1 MIKYLPETCREC
13 RSSACA
19 RPLPPYKGATSVKK
33 SEKRRLAARRVS
45 PTASQEP
52 CEDACAVMEL
62 AMKAGRLLLENG
74 AEIFR
79 VEETM
84 ERICRHYHVEDPS
97 FFVLSNGIFMT
108 GGSHGADHVSH
119 VEHIPVKGAQL
130 DRVVAVNQLSRE
142 IEGGAYTIPEAAARL
157 DEIASM
163 PGKRPWQQIL
173 ASGVGSACFCILFGG
188 SLADSVASFL
198 AGLLL
203 YAYVLRLS
211 APHMSRM
218 IGNVLGGM
226 LVSTSCVLMHLLG
239 LGNGLSQM
247 IIGAIMPLIPGIPF
261 TNGIRDLADG
271 DYISGSVR
279 LLDALL
285 TFVSIATGVG
295 VVIALYHHFTGG
307 GLL

>member
-1 MIKYLPETCREC
+1 M
-13 RSSACA
+13 
-19 RPLPPYKGATSVKK
+19 KK
-33 SEKRRLAARRVS
+33 SEKRRLAARQSAAVS
-45 PTASQEP
+45 PAPSADE
-52 CEDACAVMEL
+52 CAVMEV

-84 ERICRHYHVEDPS
+84 ERICRYYHVENPS

-108 GGSHGADHVSH
+108 GGGGVPGGRHFAH

-142 IEGGAYTIPEAAARL
+142 IEGGRCTLSEADACLNDIAR
-157 DEIASM
+157 M
-163 PGKRPWQQIL
+163 PGKKRWQQIL

-188 SLADSVASFL
+188 SGMDSAASFL

-203 YAYVLRLS
+203 YAYVLLLS
-211 APHMSRM
+211 APYMSRM
-218 IGNVLGGM
+218 IGNVLGGV
-226 LVSTSCVLMHLLG
+226 LASAACVALYALG
-239 LGNGLSQM
+239 LGDDLSHM
-247 IIGAIMPLIPGIPF
+247 IIGAIIPLIPGIPF

-279 LLDALL
+279 LLDALV
-285 TFVSIATGVG
+285 TFLCIATGVG
-295 VVIALYHHFTGG
+295 VVIALYHSMTGG

>member
-1 MIKYLPETCREC
+1 M
-13 RSSACA
+13 
-19 RPLPPYKGATSVKK
+19 KK
-33 SEKRRLAARRVS
+33 SEKRRLAARQSS
-45 PTASQEP
+45 PSSNPGAV
-52 CEDACAVMEL
+52 CEDEGAVMEV

-84 ERICRHYHVEDPS
+84 ERICRHFHVNDPS

-108 GGSHGADHVSH
+108 GGGHSSQGAAPFSH

-142 IEGGAYTIPEAAARL
+142 IEGGACTLAEAGARL
-157 DEIASM
+157 DKIARM
-163 PGKRPWQQIL
+163 PGKKGWQQIL
-173 ASGVGSACFCILFGG
+173 ASGAGSACFCILFGG
-188 SLADSVASFL
+188 SGVDSVVSL
-198 AGLLL
+198 VAGLVL
-203 YAYVLRLS
+203 YAYVLVLS

-226 LVSTSCVLMHLLG
+226 LVSAICVLCYSLG
-239 LGNGLSQM
+239 LGNSLSHM

-279 LLDALL
+279 LLDAML
-285 TFVSIATGVG
+285 TFICIATGVG
-295 VVIALYHHFTGG
+295 LVISVYHHFSGG

>member
-1 MIKYLPETCREC
+1 M
-13 RSSACA
+13 
-19 RPLPPYKGATSVKK
+19 KK
-33 SEKRRLAARRVS
+33 SEKRRLAAREAS
-45 PTASQEP
+45 PAPVCPESGGDEG
-52 CEDACAVMEL
+52 AVMEV

-84 ERICRHYHVEDPS
+84 ERICRYYRVENPS

-108 GGSHGADHVSH
+108 GSGHTPQSPAPVSH

-188 SLADSVASFL
+188 SLADSAASFL

-295 VVIALYHHFTGG
+295 VVITLYHHFTGG

>member
-1 MIKYLPETCREC
+1 MKM
-13 RSSACA
+13 
-19 RPLPPYKGATSVKK
+19 
-33 SEKRRLAARRVS
+33 SEKRRLAARQSADAV
-45 PTASQEP
+45 PAA
-52 CEDACAVMEL
+52 CEDECAVMEV

-84 ERICRHYHVEDPS
+84 ERICRHYHVENPS

-108 GGSHGADHVSH
+108 GGAPEGRHYAH

-142 IEGGAYTIPEAAARL
+142 IESGRYTISQADACL
-157 DEIASM
+157 NVISCM
-163 PGKRPWQQIL
+163 PGKKRWQQIL

-188 SLADSVASFL
+188 SGMDSAASFI

-203 YAYVLRLS
+203 YAYVLLLS

-218 IGNVLGGM
+218 IGNVLGGI
-226 LVSTSCVLMHLLG
+226 LASAACVALYMLG
-239 LGNGLSQM
+239 LGDDLSHM
-247 IIGAIMPLIPGIPF
+247 IIGAIIPLIPGIPF

-279 LLDALL
+279 LLDALV
-285 TFVSIATGVG
+285 TFLCIATGVG
-295 VVIALYHHFTGG
+295 VVIALYHSLTGG

>member
-1 MIKYLPETCREC
+1 MEKHEGTRPGAGQDTSAV
-13 RSSACA
+13 SSQ
-19 RPLPPYKGATSVKK
+19 PH
-33 SEKRRLAARRVS
+33 
-45 PTASQEP
+45 
-52 CEDACAVMEL
+52 EDACAAMDV

-84 ERICRHYHVEDPS
+84 ERICRHYQVEAPS

-108 GGSHGADHVSH
+108 GGGHAVQSGGRYAC
-119 VEHIPVKGAQL
+119 VEHIPVRGAQL

-142 IEGGAYTIPEAAARL
+142 IESGAYTIDEASARL
-157 DEIASM
+157 DEIAHM
-163 PGKRPWQQIL
+163 PGKARWQQIL

-188 SLADSVASFL
+188 SALDSAAAFL

-203 YAYVLRLS
+203 YAFVLYLS
-211 APHMSRM
+211 APHMSHL
-218 IGNVLGGM
+218 IGNIMGGA
-226 LVSTSCVLMHLLG
+226 LASAACVLFYCMG
-239 LGNGLSQM
+239 LGNDLSHM
-247 IIGAIMPLIPGIPF
+247 IIGAIIPLIPGVPF

-285 TFVSIATGVG
+285 TFICIATGVG
-295 VVIALYHHFTGG
+295 IVIAIYHHITGG
-307 GLL
+307 GLI

>member
-1 MIKYLPETCREC
+1 M
-13 RSSACA
+13 
-19 RPLPPYKGATSVKK
+19 KK
-33 SEKRRLAARRVS
+33 SEKRRLAARRSAAVS
-45 PTASQEP
+45 PAP
-52 CEDACAVMEL
+52 CADECAVMEV

-84 ERICRHYHVEDPS
+84 ERICRYYHVENPS

-108 GGSHGADHVSH
+108 GGGSVSGGRHFAH

-142 IEGGAYTIPEAAARL
+142 IEDGRRTLSEADACLNAIAR
-157 DEIASM
+157 M
-163 PGKRPWQQIL
+163 PGKKRWQQIL

-188 SLADSVASFL
+188 SGMDSAASFL

-203 YAYVLRLS
+203 YAYVLLLS
-211 APHMSRM
+211 VPYMSRM
-218 IGNVLGGM
+218 IGNVLGGV
-226 LVSTSCVLMHLLG
+226 LASAACVALYGLG
-239 LGNGLSQM
+239 LGDDLSHM
-247 IIGAIMPLIPGIPF
+247 IIGAIIPLIPGIPF

-279 LLDALL
+279 LLDALV
-285 TFVSIATGVG
+285 TFLCIATGVG
-295 VVIALYHHFTGG
+295 VVIALYHSMTGG

>member
-1 MIKYLPETCREC
+1 M
-13 RSSACA
+13 
-19 RPLPPYKGATSVKK
+19 KK
-33 SEKRRLAARRVS
+33 SEKRRLAARLS
-45 PTASQEP
+45 APTVPPEP
-52 CEDACAVMEL
+52 CADECAVMEI
-62 AMKAGRLLLENG
+62 AMQAGKLLLENG

-108 GGSHGADHVSH
+108 SGAHSAQSGGRFAH

-142 IEGGAYTIPEAAARL
+142 IEGGAYTLPEARARL
-157 DEIASM
+157 DEIARM
-163 PGKRPWQQIL
+163 PGKRRWQQIL

-188 SLADSVASFL
+188 SGLDSAASFL

-203 YAYVLRLS
+203 YAYVLYVS

-226 LVSTSCVLMHLLG
+226 LASAACVLLFCLG
-239 LGNGLSQM
+239 LGDDLSHM
-247 IIGAIMPLIPGIPF
+247 MIGAIIPLIPGVPF
-261 TNGIRDLADG
+261 VNGIRDLADG

-279 LLDALL
+279 LLDAIL
-285 TFVSIATGVG
+285 TFVCIATVVG
-295 VVIALYHHFTGG
+295 VVIALYHRLTGG

>member
-1 MIKYLPETCREC
+1 
-13 RSSACA
+13 
-19 RPLPPYKGATSVKK
+19 
-33 SEKRRLAARRVS
+33 
-45 PTASQEP
+45 
-52 CEDACAVMEL
+52 
-62 AMKAGRLLLENG
+62 MKAGRLLLENG

-84 ERICRHYHVEDPS
+84 ERICRYYHVENPS

-108 GGSHGADHVSH
+108 GGGSVAGGRHFAH

-142 IEGGAYTIPEAAARL
+142 IEGGRCTLSEADACLNAIAR
-157 DEIASM
+157 M
-163 PGKRPWQQIL
+163 PGKKRWQQIL

-188 SLADSVASFL
+188 SGMDSAASFL

-203 YAYVLRLS
+203 YAYVLLLS
-211 APHMSRM
+211 TPYMSRM
-218 IGNVLGGM
+218 IGNVLGGV
-226 LVSTSCVLMHLLG
+226 LASAACVALYGLG
-239 LGNGLSQM
+239 LGDDLSHM
-247 IIGAIMPLIPGIPF
+247 IIGAIIPLIPGIPF

-279 LLDALL
+279 LLDALV
-285 TFVSIATGVG
+285 TFLCIATGVG
-295 VVIALYHHFTGG
+295 VVIALYHSMTGG

>member
-1 MIKYLPETCREC
+1 M
-13 RSSACA
+13 
-19 RPLPPYKGATSVKK
+19 KK
-33 SEKRRLAARRVS
+33 SEKRRLAARQSAAVS
-45 PTASQEP
+45 PAPSADE
-52 CEDACAVMEL
+52 CAVMEV

-84 ERICRHYHVEDPS
+84 ERICRYYHVENPS

-108 GGSHGADHVSH
+108 GGGGVPGGRHFAH

-142 IEGGAYTIPEAAARL
+142 IEGGRCTLSEADACLNAIAR
-157 DEIASM
+157 M
-163 PGKRPWQQIL
+163 PGKKRWQQIL

-279 LLDALL
+279 LLDALV
-285 TFVSIATGVG
+285 TFLCIATGVG
-295 VVIALYHHFTGG
+295 VVIALYHSMTGG

>member
-1 MIKYLPETCREC
+1 M
-13 RSSACA
+13 
-19 RPLPPYKGATSVKK
+19 KK
-33 SEKRRLAARRVS
+33 SEKRRLAARQSAAMS
-45 PTASQEP
+45 PAPSADE
-52 CEDACAVMEL
+52 CAVMEV

-84 ERICRHYHVEDPS
+84 ERICRYYHVENPS

-108 GGSHGADHVSH
+108 GGGGVPGGRHFAH

-142 IEGGAYTIPEAAARL
+142 IEGGRCTLSEADACLNAIAR
-157 DEIASM
+157 M
-163 PGKRPWQQIL
+163 PGKKRWQQIL

-188 SLADSVASFL
+188 SGMDSAASFL

-203 YAYVLRLS
+203 YAYVLLLS
-211 APHMSRM
+211 APYMSRM
-218 IGNVLGGM
+218 IGNVLGGV
-226 LVSTSCVLMHLLG
+226 LASAACVALYGLG
-239 LGNGLSQM
+239 LGDDLSHM
-247 IIGAIMPLIPGIPF
+247 IIGAIIPLIPGIPF

-279 LLDALL
+279 LLDALV
-285 TFVSIATGVG
+285 TFLCIATGVG
-295 VVIALYHHFTGG
+295 VVIALYHSMTGG

>member
-1 MIKYLPETCREC
+1 M
-13 RSSACA
+13 
-19 RPLPPYKGATSVKK
+19 KK
-33 SEKRRLAARRVS
+33 SEKRRLAARRS
-45 PTASQEP
+45 APAAALAP
-52 CEDACAVMEL
+52 CGDECAVMEV

-84 ERICRHYHVEDPS
+84 ERICRYYHVEDPS

-108 GGSHGADHVSH
+108 GGSNPDGRHFAH

-142 IEGGAYTIPEAAARL
+142 IEGGRYTLSEADVCLNDIAR
-157 DEIASM
+157 M
-163 PGKRPWQQIL
+163 PGKKRWQQIL

-188 SLADSVASFL
+188 SAMDSAASFF

-203 YAYVLRLS
+203 YAYVLLLS

-218 IGNVLGGM
+218 IGNVLGGV
-226 LVSTSCVLMHLLG
+226 LASTACVALYALG
-239 LGNGLSQM
+239 LGDDLSHM
-247 IIGAIMPLIPGIPF
+247 IIGAIIPLIPGIPF

-279 LLDALL
+279 LLDALV
-285 TFVSIATGVG
+285 TFLCIATGVG
-295 VVIALYHHFTGG
+295 VVIALYHRMTGG

>member
-1 MIKYLPETCREC
+1 M
-13 RSSACA
+13 
-19 RPLPPYKGATSVKK
+19 KK
-33 SEKRRLAARRVS
+33 SEKRRLTARLS
-45 PTASQEP
+45 APTVPPEP
-52 CEDACAVMEL
+52 CADECAVMEI
-62 AMKAGRLLLENG
+62 AMQAGKLLLENG

-108 GGSHGADHVSH
+108 SGAHSAQSGGRFAH

-142 IEGGAYTIPEAAARL
+142 IEGGAYTLPEARARL
-157 DEIASM
+157 DEIARM
-163 PGKRPWQQIL
+163 PGKRRWQQIL

-188 SLADSVASFL
+188 SGLDSAASFL

-203 YAYVLRLS
+203 YAYVLYVS

-226 LVSTSCVLMHLLG
+226 LASAACVLLFCLG
-239 LGNGLSQM
+239 LGDDLSHM
-247 IIGAIMPLIPGIPF
+247 MIGAIIPLIPGVPF
-261 TNGIRDLADG
+261 VNGIRDLADG

-279 LLDALL
+279 LLDAIL
-285 TFVSIATGVG
+285 TFVCIATGVG
-295 VVIALYHHFTGG
+295 VVIALYHRLTGG

>member
-1 MIKYLPETCREC
+1 M
-13 RSSACA
+13 
-19 RPLPPYKGATSVKK
+19 
-33 SEKRRLAARRVS
+33 SEKRRLAARQSSAVS
-45 PTASQEP
+45 QTP
-52 CEDACAVMEL
+52 CADEGAVMEV

-84 ERICRHYHVEDPS
+84 ERICRYYHVQNPS

-108 GGSHGADHVSH
+108 GGGSAPGGRPFAH

-142 IEGGAYTIPEAAARL
+142 IESGRRTLAEADACLNSIAR
-157 DEIASM
+157 M
-163 PGKRPWQQIL
+163 PGKKRWQQIL

-188 SLADSVASFL
+188 SGPDSAASFL

-203 YAYVLRLS
+203 YAYVLLLS
-211 APHMSRM
+211 VPHMSRM

-226 LVSTSCVLMHLLG
+226 LASAACVALFMLG
-239 LGNGLSQM
+239 LGADLSHM
-247 IIGAIMPLIPGIPF
+247 IIGAIIPLIPGIPF

-279 LLDALL
+279 LLDALV
-285 TFVSIATGVG
+285 TFLCIATGVG
-295 VVIALYHHFTGG
+295 VVIALYHSMTGG
-307 GLL
+307 ALL

>member
-1 MIKYLPETCREC
+1 M
-13 RSSACA
+13 
-19 RPLPPYKGATSVKK
+19 KK
-33 SEKRRLAARRVS
+33 SEKRRLAAREAAPAPVCAES
-45 PTASQEP
+45 CGDEG
-52 CEDACAVMEL
+52 AVMEV

-84 ERICRHYHVEDPS
+84 ERICRYYRVENPS

-108 GGSHGADHVSH
+108 GSGHTPQSPAPFSH

-142 IEGGAYTIPEAAARL
+142 IERGGYTLEEASARL
-157 DEIASM
+157 DAIARM
-163 PGKRPWQQIL
+163 PGKKRWQQIL
-173 ASGVGSACFCILFGG
+173 ASGAGSACFCILFGG
-188 SLADSVASFL
+188 GLMDAAASLI

-203 YAYVLRLS
+203 YAYVLHLS
-211 APHMSRM
+211 APHMSRI

-226 LVSTSCVLMHLLG
+226 LVSSICVLCYTLG
-239 LGNGLSQM
+239 LGRSLSHM

-261 TNGIRDLADG
+261 TNGVRDLADG

-279 LLDALL
+279 LLDAIL
-285 TFVSIATGVG
+285 TFICIATGVG
-295 VVIALYHHFTGG
+295 VVISFYHHITGG

>member
-1 MIKYLPETCREC
+1 M
-13 RSSACA
+13 
-19 RPLPPYKGATSVKK
+19 KK
-33 SEKRRLAARRVS
+33 SEKRRLAARQSAAVS
-45 PTASQEP
+45 PAPSADE
-52 CEDACAVMEL
+52 CAVMEV

-84 ERICRHYHVEDPS
+84 ERICRYYHVENPS

-108 GGSHGADHVSH
+108 GGGNSVPGGGHFAH

-142 IEGGAYTIPEAAARL
+142 IEGGRYTLSEADACLNAIAR
-157 DEIASM
+157 M
-163 PGKRPWQQIL
+163 PGKKRWQQIL

-188 SLADSVASFL
+188 SGMDSAASFL

-203 YAYVLRLS
+203 YAYVLLLS
-211 APHMSRM
+211 APYMSRM
-218 IGNVLGGM
+218 IGNVLGGV
-226 LVSTSCVLMHLLG
+226 LASAACVALYALG
-239 LGNGLSQM
+239 LGDDLSHM
-247 IIGAIMPLIPGIPF
+247 IIGAIIPLIPGIPF

-279 LLDALL
+279 LLDALV
-285 TFVSIATGVG
+285 TFLCIATGVG
-295 VVIALYHHFTGG
+295 VVIALYHSMTGG

>member
-1 MIKYLPETCREC
+1 M
-13 RSSACA
+13 
-19 RPLPPYKGATSVKK
+19 KK
-33 SEKRRLAARRVS
+33 SEKRRLAARQSAAVS
-45 PTASQEP
+45 PAPSADE
-52 CEDACAVMEL
+52 CAVMEV

-84 ERICRHYHVEDPS
+84 ERICRYYHVENPS

-108 GGSHGADHVSH
+108 GGGGVPGGRHFAH

-142 IEGGAYTIPEAAARL
+142 IEGGRCTLSEADACLNAIAR
-157 DEIASM
+157 M
-163 PGKRPWQQIL
+163 PGKKRWQQIL

-188 SLADSVASFL
+188 SGMDSAASFL

-203 YAYVLRLS
+203 YAYVLLLS
-211 APHMSRM
+211 APYMSRM
-218 IGNVLGGM
+218 IGNVLG
-226 LVSTSCVLMHLLG
+226 SAACVALYALG
-239 LGNGLSQM
+239 LGDDLSHM
-247 IIGAIMPLIPGIPF
+247 IIGAIIPLIPGIPF

-279 LLDALL
+279 LLDALV
-285 TFVSIATGVG
+285 TFLCIATGVG
-295 VVIALYHHFTGG
+295 VVIALYHSMTGG

>member
-1 MIKYLPETCREC
+1 M
-13 RSSACA
+13 
-19 RPLPPYKGATSVKK
+19 KK
-33 SEKRRLAARRVS
+33 SEKRRIAARL
-45 PTASQEP
+45 ASRPAASAP
-52 CEDACAVMEL
+52 CADECAVMEV

-108 GGSHGADHVSH
+108 GGGHGAQAGGHFSH

-142 IEGGAYTIPEAAARL
+142 IEGGGYTLSEAGARL
-157 DEIASM
+157 DEIARM
-163 PGKRPWQQIL
+163 PGKPYSHQIL

-188 SLADSVASFL
+188 SAMDSAVAFL

-203 YAYVLRLS
+203 YAYVLYLS

-226 LVSTSCVLMHLLG
+226 LASAACVLFYGMG
-239 LGNGLSQM
+239 MGDDLSHM
-247 IIGAIMPLIPGIPF
+247 IIGAIIPLIPGIPF

-285 TFVSIATGVG
+285 TFICIATGVG
-295 VVIALYHHFTGG
+295 VVIALYHRITGG

>member
-1 MIKYLPETCREC
+1 M
-13 RSSACA
+13 
-19 RPLPPYKGATSVKK
+19 KK
-33 SEKRRLAARRVS
+33 SEKRRLAARQSAAVS
-45 PTASQEP
+45 PAPSADE
-52 CEDACAVMEL
+52 CAVMEV

-84 ERICRHYHVEDPS
+84 ERICRYYHVENPS

-108 GGSHGADHVSH
+108 GGGGVPGGRHFAH

-142 IEGGAYTIPEAAARL
+142 IEGGRFTLSEADACLNAIAR
-157 DEIASM
+157 M
-163 PGKRPWQQIL
+163 PGKKRWQQIL

-188 SLADSVASFL
+188 SGMDSAASFL

-203 YAYVLRLS
+203 YAYVLLLS
-211 APHMSRM
+211 APYMSRM
-218 IGNVLGGM
+218 IGNVLGGV
-226 LVSTSCVLMHLLG
+226 LASAACVALYALG
-239 LGNGLSQM
+239 LGDDLSHM
-247 IIGAIMPLIPGIPF
+247 IIGAIIPLIPGIPF

-279 LLDALL
+279 LLDALV
-285 TFVSIATGVG
+285 TFLCIATGVG
-295 VVIALYHHFTGG
+295 VVIALYHSMTGG